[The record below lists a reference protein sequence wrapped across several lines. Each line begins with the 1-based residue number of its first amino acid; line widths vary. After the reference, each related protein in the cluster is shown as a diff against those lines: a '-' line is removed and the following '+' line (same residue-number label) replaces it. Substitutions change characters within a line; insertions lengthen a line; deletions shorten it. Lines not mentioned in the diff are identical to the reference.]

1 MEDLEAIFG
10 EAKGEWSAPN
20 SPPLRPFLFYASPS
34 SPSTLKIQAT
44 DFHSSTWEA
53 VRSIEQLEDMR
64 DMTGIGGSW
73 SEFMDYIVACLKSNG
88 VKLVLEG
95 QPSQPAA
102 AYSKL
107 VAKKANGMPLIS
119 FKLNKLEDANAKEA
133 MANISLKLYGT
144 HKDLR
149 HLFLTEQERCSELL
163 KIISSEK
170 EKKESL
176 QKQLDSLLLNK
187 RQKPQMMTEMAN
199 SSISQ
204 SPDKVAAHNQGS
216 SKAPKR
222 VVPAHRRTKVRG
234 AILHD
239 SEDDGEQ

>member
-1 MEDLEAIFG
+1 MEDLEPIFG

-20 SPPLRPFLFYASPS
+20 SPPLRPFLFYAYPSGPS
-34 SPSTLKIQAT
+34 SLKIEAT
-44 DFHSSTWEA
+44 DFHSNTCEA
-53 VRSIEQLEDMR
+53 IRSIEQLEDMR

-95 QPSQPAA
+95 QPSQNA
-102 AYSKL
+102 AYAKL
-107 VAKKANGMPLIS
+107 IAKKANGMPLIS
-119 FKLNKLEDANAKEA
+119 FKLNKLGDVNAKEV

-144 HKDLR
+144 HNNLR

-170 EKKESL
+170 EKKESI

-187 RQKPQMMTEMAN
+187 RHKPQMMNEMAN
-199 SSISQ
+199 SSITQ
-204 SPDKVAAHNQGS
+204 SPDKVAAHNHGQ
-216 SKAPKR
+216 SKVPNR
-222 VVPAHRRTKVRG
+222 VVPAYRRTKVRG

-239 SEDDGEQ
+239 DAEDGEQ